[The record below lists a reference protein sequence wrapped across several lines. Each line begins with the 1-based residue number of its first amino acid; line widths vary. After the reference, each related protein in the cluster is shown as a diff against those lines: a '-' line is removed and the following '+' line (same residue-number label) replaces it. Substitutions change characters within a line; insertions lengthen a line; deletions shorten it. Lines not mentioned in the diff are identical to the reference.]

1 MKTLKTS
8 EGTTV
13 EVQRIGKEVGIVESY
28 DADDNRS
35 LGIWFDKD
43 MVYKLIQELLSSAN
57 LQIKMTIVPKK

>member
-13 EVQRIGKEVGIVESY
+13 EVQKIGKEVGIVESCGE
-28 DADDNRS
+28 DDKRS
-35 LGIWFDKD
+35 LGIWFDKN
-43 MVYKLIQELLSSAN
+43 MIYKLVQELLSTAN